1 MNITRFL
8 LSLFEFLLT
17 VVMAVG
23 VVYVNYRLAIRT
35 NPDYDAEEELKNKNV
50 GVAVLLAASLFAS
63 GMIVKNGIFP
73 VVSMVRLAFTSDE
86 SYLPAG
92 EVAGIAALQILLV
105 FAAAIFSVS
114 FSLRLFGKLTRKIKE
129 GKELKAGNPA
139 VGIVLAAVVL
149 VVALFVS
156 DAMSSVTKS
165 LVPQAPLG
173 STTGTV
179 KIMK

>member
-1 MNITRFL
+1 MNTTRIL

-35 NPDYDAEEELKNKNV
+35 NRDYDAEQELKNKNI
-50 GVAVLLAASLFAS
+50 GVATLLAASLVAS

-73 VVSMVRLAFTSDE
+73 VVSMVRLAFTSDGA
-86 SYLPAG
+86 YLSLG
-92 EVAGIAALQILLV
+92 EVAGIALLQIALV
-105 FAAAIFSVS
+105 FMASIFSISV
-114 FSLRLFGKLTRKIKE
+114 SLRLYGKLTRNIEE

-149 VVALFVS
+149 VIALFVS
-156 DAMSSVTKS
+156 DCMSSVTKS
-165 LVPQAPLG
+165 LVPQPPLG

-179 KIMK
+179 KIMR

>member
-1 MNITRFL
+1 MTARIL

-17 VVMAVG
+17 IGLAVC

-35 NPDYDAEEELKNKNV
+35 NADYDAEQELKNKNV
-50 GVAVLLAASLFAS
+50 SIAILLAASLIAA
-63 GMIVKNGIFP
+63 GMIVRNGIFP
-73 VVSMVRLAFTSDE
+73 VVSMVRLAFTSDGA
-86 SYLPAG
+86 YLQPWQ
-92 EVAGIAALQILLV
+92 VAGVAVMQILLV
-105 FAAAIFSVS
+105 FAAAVFSLSV
-114 FSLRLFGKLTRKIKE
+114 SLRLFGRLTRSIQE

-149 VVALFVS
+149 VIGLFVS
-156 DAMSSVTKS
+156 DSMSSLTKS

-179 KIMK
+179 EIMR